1 MSRDGAAEW
10 FYASPYNA
18 VVKTE
23 DISHKRTAS
32 TPIVPEDIKSRTE
45 DTPKPVPAASRKGG
59 KGGNNNY
66 GNKGTHKCHKCR
78 QLKGKVT
85 TLKVALPDP

>member
-1 MSRDGAAEW
+1 MSGGGAPEW

-32 TPIVPEDIKSRTE
+32 TPVVPEDTKSRTE
-45 DTPKPVPAASRKGG
+45 EIPKPVPARKGG

-78 QLKGKVT
+78 QLKGKV
-85 TLKVALPDP
+85 AAF